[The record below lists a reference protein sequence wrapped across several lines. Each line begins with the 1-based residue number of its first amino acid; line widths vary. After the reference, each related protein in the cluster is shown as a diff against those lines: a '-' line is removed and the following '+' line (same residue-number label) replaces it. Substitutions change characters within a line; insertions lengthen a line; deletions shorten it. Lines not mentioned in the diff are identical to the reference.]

1 MTTSPWR
8 SRKEGMLEGNGGDAA
23 TGEGAPG
30 LRPRHSLSMLCLRAA
45 GTASGPPATLRGDE
59 ITTAGMGRRS
69 MRSEG
74 AAAAGD
80 EDAPYRDGA
89 SCDAAR
95 KGTPAA
101 VQTHTLK
108 AGLRIEH
115 GSLRTEYRALPFAQK
130 RRREAPSA
138 AVLSVDH
145 SCPPPTKKRAG
156 RLSWTDFNVR
166 AVVGSEKAW
175 RVADISAGNFKNEVR
190 NSSPYGGAVSA
201 PPGQTRKTR
210 WRSRGSWVF
219 LGV

>member
-8 SRKEGMLEGNGGDAA
+8 RRKEGMLEGNGGDAA

-59 ITTAGMGRRS
+59 ITTAGVDRRS

-74 AAAAGD
+74 AAAAAGD
-80 EDAPYRDGA
+80 EHAPFRDGTN
-89 SCDAAR
+89 CDAAR
-95 KGTPAA
+95 SGTPAA

-108 AGLRIEH
+108 NGLRIEH

-130 RRREAPSA
+130 RRREAQCA
-138 AVLSVDH
+138 AVFSVGH
-145 SCPPPTKKRAG
+145 SCPPPTKQRVVH
-156 RLSWTDFNVR
+156 LSWTDLNVR

-175 RVADISAGNFKNEVR
+175 RVADISAANFKKEVR
-190 NSSPYGGAVSA
+190 NSSPHGGAVSA
-201 PPGQTRKTR
+201 PPGQTRGTTGTR
-210 WRSRGSWVF
+210 TGAANP
-219 LGV
+219 L

>member
-1 MTTSPWR
+1 MQGRGRARRGCVPAIH
-8 SRKEGMLEGNGGDAA
+8 SRCCVPAHVPA
-23 TGEGAPG
+23 V
-30 LRPRHSLSMLCLRAA
+30 A
-45 GTASGPPATLRGDE
+45 GTASGSPATLRGDE

-115 GSLRTEYRALPFAQK
+115 GSLRTECRALPFAQK
-130 RRREAPSA
+130 RRREAQSVA
-138 AVLSVDH
+138 FFSVDH

-156 RLSWTDFNVR
+156 ELSWTDFNVR
-166 AVVGSEKAW
+166 AAVGFEKAW
-175 RVADISAGNFKNEVR
+175 RVADISAVHFKKEVR
-190 NSSPYGGAVSA
+190 NSSPHGGAVSA
-201 PPGQTRKTR
+201 PPGQTRQLNSTFT
-210 WRSRGSWVF
+210 SVPSVVSF
-219 LGV
+219 H